1 VTGLAGEPEEVVPGI
16 YIMHFGKEIKGGV
29 EEAIGYLIM
38 HSKLHF
44 TKDARPK
51 GVLPGSII
59 LFTARG
65 VLFGEAIATS
75 GIKETPQ
82 EDLIW
87 LKEKYGREYELVVD
101 LDKDSIRIYPKRI
114 SIGEVERIIG
124 KRRARVFTRIDNPAL
139 YIRLLNYIYGQ
150 H

>member
-1 VTGLAGEPEEVVPGI
+1 MAGEQEETVPSI
-16 YIMHFGKEIKGGV
+16 YIMHFGEEVKGGV
-29 EEAIGYLIM
+29 EEAIGYLIT

-51 GVLPGSII
+51 KVFPGSII
-59 LFTARG
+59 LFTAKG

-75 GIKETPQ
+75 GIEETSQ
-82 EDLIW
+82 EDLRW
-87 LKEKYGREYELVVD
+87 LKEKYGREYELVVN

-114 SIGEVERIIG
+114 PIREVERIIG
-124 KRRARVFTRIDNPAL
+124 KRRARVFTRIDNPTL

-150 H
+150 R